1 MPLRCS
7 LPRVLAVL
15 LVASAFAFVSGCRS
29 AAPPPPP
36 PPPEPPLTVT
46 VVGGTDLNGGGNA
59 AVLRIYQLAGDA
71 NFQRAPVQAFWQ
83 GDEQILGSEL
93 LGAKREVLLFPG
105 STEIVR
111 LVLDD
116 NAQFLAVAADLR
128 DPDPDHWRAIYPVAD
143 VRGSAMAVVVG
154 ENRLFV
160 RVE

>member
-1 MPLRCS
+1 MPLRS
-7 LPRVLAVL
+7 LSHRVLHVL
-15 LVASAFAFVSGCRS
+15 LFAGVFAVFSGCRS
-29 AAPPPPP
+29 SAPPPP

-46 VVGGTDLNGGGNA
+46 VVGGSDLNGGGNA

-83 GDEQILGSEL
+83 SDEQVLGSEL
-93 LGAKREVLLFPG
+93 LGAKREVLLFPE

-111 LVLDD
+111 IVLDEKT
-116 NAQFLAVAADLR
+116 QFLAIAADLR
-128 DPDPDHWRAIYPVAD
+128 DPDPDHWREIYPVSD
-143 VRGSAMAVVVG
+143 VRGKAMAVVVG

>member
-1 MPLRCS
+1 MTSRLRA
-7 LPRVLAVL
+7 LGVLHLFLCVS
-15 LVASAFAFVSGCRS
+15 VFTAFSGCRS
-29 AAPPPPP
+29 AAPPPP

-83 GDEQILGSEL
+83 NDEQVLGSEL
-93 LGAKREVLLFPG
+93 LGAKREVLLFPE

-111 LVLDD
+111 IVLDD
-116 NAQFLAVAADLR
+116 KTQFLAIAADLR
-128 DPDPDHWRAIYPVAD
+128 EPDPDHWREIYPVSA
-143 VRGSAMAVVVG
+143 VRGKAVAVVVG

>member
-1 MPLRCS
+1 MPLRS
-7 LPRVLAVL
+7 LSLRVLHVL
-15 LVASAFAFVSGCRS
+15 LFAGVFAAFSGCRS
-29 AAPPPPP
+29 AAPPPA

-46 VVGGTDLNGGGNA
+46 VVGGSDLNGGGNA

-83 GDEQILGSEL
+83 SDEQVLGSEL
-93 LGAKREVLLFPG
+93 LGAKREVLLFPE

-111 LVLDD
+111 IVLDD
-116 NAQFLAVAADLR
+116 KTQFLAIAADLR
-128 DPDPDHWRAIYPVAD
+128 DPDPDHWREIYPVSA
-143 VRGSAMAVVVG
+143 VRGKAMAVVVG

>member
-1 MPLRCS
+1 MTSRLRT
-7 LPRVLAVL
+7 LGVLHLFLCVSVL
-15 LVASAFAFVSGCRS
+15 TAFSGCRS
-29 AAPPPPP
+29 AAPPPP

-83 GDEQILGSEL
+83 NDEQVLGSEL
-93 LGAKREVLLFPG
+93 LGAKREVLLFPE

-111 LVLDD
+111 IVLDD
-116 NAQFLAVAADLR
+116 KTQFLAIAADLR
-128 DPDPDHWRAIYPVAD
+128 EPDPDHWREIYPVSA
-143 VRGSAMAVVVG
+143 VRGKAVAVVVG